1 VKKLLV
7 VLALAA
13 LRTMPVSGISLYQDI
28 EAGYFG
34 DVGARMGLSLREF
47 SDNYPVGLRFAAGAA
62 YQFNSGD
69 ADEARKVFINDN
81 EGGTVRDY
89 GVSVMLGMDLTYKL
103 AGSNELSIH
112 LYGGPRGNFYSAHF
126 AFIGDNEDFA
136 VRHNTF
142 GLGAGALLRL
152 DISPKYSLALGAGV
166 DYYFPSKL
174 FGHGQFEYTP
184 DGVDDNPRNAYTYED
199 ADAVVNQPK
208 LAPTVSLGF
217 SYRL

>member
-1 VKKLLV
+1 VKKIAVVMILV
-7 VLALAA
+7 ALSSSPVLA
-13 LRTMPVSGISLYQDI
+13 ISLFQGI

-34 DVGARMGLSLREF
+34 DVGALMILSLRDF
-47 SDNYPVGLRFAAGAA
+47 SDNYPVGLRFSAGAA

-69 ADEARKVFINDN
+69 ADTARQIFINDN
-81 EGGTVRDY
+81 QGGTVQDY
-89 GVSVMLGMDLTYKL
+89 GVSVMILMDLIYRLTQR
-103 AGSNELSIH
+103 NELSLH

-142 GLGAGALLRL
+142 GLGAGARLRL
-152 DISPKYSLALGAGV
+152 DLNSKYSLGLGAGV

-184 DGVDDNPRNAYTYED
+184 DGIDDNPRNAYTYDD
-199 ADAVVNQPK
+199 ADSAVNQPK
-208 LAPTVSLGF
+208 LAPSVSLGF

>member
-1 VKKLLV
+1 
-7 VLALAA
+7 
-13 LRTMPVSGISLYQDI
+13 LRVS
-28 EAGYFG
+28 AGT
-34 DVGARMGLSLREF
+34 
-47 SDNYPVGLRFAAGAA
+47 A

-69 ADEARKVFINDN
+69 ADQARKVFINDN
-81 EGGTVRDY
+81 EGGTVKDY
-89 GVSVMLGMDLTYKL
+89 GLTVMILMDLTYRL
-103 AGSNELSIH
+103 AAKNELSVH
-112 LYGGPRGNFYSAHF
+112 LFGGPRGSFYSAHF

-142 GLGAGALLRL
+142 GLGAGARLRL
-152 DISPKYSLALGAGV
+152 DISPKYSGDLGAGV

-199 ADAVVNQPK
+199 ADSVVNQPK
-208 LAPTVSLGF
+208 LAPFVTLGF